1 MKIKMEPQELYK
13 LIMKASGE
21 TLKRKGR
28 TDGDY
33 ITLKGVK
40 RSKDDDGEIKTEK
53 YCKTIPLEDLTFDNA
68 AW

>member
-13 LIMKASGE
+13 LIMKARA
-21 TLKRKGR
+21 LKRKGR